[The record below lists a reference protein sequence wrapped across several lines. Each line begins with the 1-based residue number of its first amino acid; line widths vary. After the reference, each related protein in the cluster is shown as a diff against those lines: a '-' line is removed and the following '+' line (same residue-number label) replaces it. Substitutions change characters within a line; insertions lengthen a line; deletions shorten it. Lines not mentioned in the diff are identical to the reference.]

1 MTTRE
6 ELFRE
11 TEEKI
16 EKTTLELRSRF
27 FDLGIMLFRNPDLL
41 PGGMGVTLVKA
52 AESAE
57 AQLKEAENRKT
68 DDESFMSLYEQKRRE
83 KIEKDDRLE
92 VLRESEREIRLKLGA
107 LIYEQ
112 CSLELLPRESF
123 SSVYADTD
131 EEKSLSEKSRSRS
144 FWSRLCSS
152 SALRGLK
159 RSDKE
164 RYLDYSSFADND
176 ATALMISGEK
186 AQNLIKELDEVK
198 SERALLTNEEE
209 RLEEYLSE
217 NLSRRKT
224 LDKGGLEE
232 DSTSL
237 EEMKAE
243 FDECIINYGN
253 YLYDRGGSWIGEN
266 TPSEV
271 LDVLQLILEDQNEYG
286 RLQKRREQLQKE
298 AKADDYKALIEEERN
313 KIRILEEEK
322 SRIDVQ
328 IDEIAKEIERLEGL
342 VERLVRTQEQK

>member
-16 EKTTLELRSRF
+16 ENTTLKLRSHF

-41 PGGMGVTLVKA
+41 PGGMGVSLVKA

-57 AQLKEAENRKT
+57 TALREAEEKKK
-68 DDESFMSLYEQKRRE
+68 DDESFAGEYDSKKRE

-92 VLRESEREIRLKLGA
+92 QLRENEREIRLRLGA

-112 CSLELLPRESF
+112 CSLDLLPRESF

-131 EEKSLSEKSRSRS
+131 EEKSLAQKSRSRS
-144 FWSRLCSS
+144 FWSRLRSS
-152 SALRGLK
+152 SALSRMK
-159 RSDKE
+159 RSDRE

-176 ATALMISGEK
+176 ATAILISGEK
-186 AQNLIKELDEVK
+186 AQNLIKELCDVK
-198 SERALLTNEEE
+198 SERGLLTDEDEK
-209 RLEEYLSE
+209 LEEYLSE
-217 NLSRRKT
+217 NLSRRKN
-224 LDKGGLEE
+224 LEKGGMEE
-232 DSTSL
+232 DGSSL
-237 EEMKAE
+237 EERKAE

-266 TPSEV
+266 TPTEV
-271 LDVLQLILEDQNEYG
+271 LDALQLILENQNEYG
-286 RLQKRREQLQKE
+286 SLLKKREQLQKE

-322 SRIDVQ
+322 SRIDTQ
-328 IDEIAKEIERLEGL
+328 IDEISKEIERLEGL
-342 VERLVRTQEQK
+342 VERLVRTREQK

>member
-16 EKTTLELRSRF
+16 ENTTLKLRSHF

-41 PGGMGVTLVKA
+41 PGGMGVSLVKA

-57 AQLKEAENRKT
+57 TALREAEEKKK
-68 DDESFMSLYEQKRRE
+68 DDESFAEEYDAKKRE

-92 VLRESEREIRLKLGA
+92 GLRESEREIRLKLGA

-112 CSLELLPRESF
+112 CSLDLLPRESF

-131 EEKSLSEKSRSRS
+131 EEKSLAEKSRSRS
-144 FWSRLCSS
+144 FWSRLRSS
-152 SALRGLK
+152 SALSRMK
-159 RSDKE
+159 RSDRE

-176 ATALMISGEK
+176 ATAILISGEK
-186 AQNLIKELDEVK
+186 AQNLVKELCDVK
-198 SERALLTNEEE
+198 SERGLISEEDE
-209 RLEEYLSE
+209 KLEGYLSE
-217 NLSRRKT
+217 NLSRRKN
-224 LDKGGLEE
+224 LEKGGMEE
-232 DSTSL
+232 DGSSL
-237 EEMKAE
+237 EAKKAE

-266 TPSEV
+266 TPTEV
-271 LDVLQLILEDQNEYG
+271 LDALQLILENQNEYG
-286 RLQKRREQLQKE
+286 SLLKKREQLQKE
-298 AKADDYKALIEEERN
+298 ARADDYKALIEEERN

-322 SRIDVQ
+322 GRIDTQ
-328 IDEIAKEIERLEGL
+328 IEEISKEIGRLESL

>member
-16 EKTTLELRSRF
+16 ENTTLKLRSHF

-41 PGGMGVTLVKA
+41 PGGMGVSLVKA

-57 AQLKEAENRKT
+57 TALREAEEKKK
-68 DDESFMSLYEQKRRE
+68 DDESFAEEYDAKKRE

-92 VLRESEREIRLKLGA
+92 GLRESEREIRLKLGA

-112 CSLELLPRESF
+112 CSLDLLPRESF

-131 EEKSLSEKSRSRS
+131 EEKSLAEKSRSRS
-144 FWSRLCSS
+144 FWSRLRSS
-152 SALRGLK
+152 SALSRMK
-159 RSDKE
+159 RSDRE

-176 ATALMISGEK
+176 ATAILISGEK
-186 AQNLIKELDEVK
+186 AQNLVKELCDVK
-198 SERALLTNEEE
+198 SERGLISEEDE
-209 RLEEYLSE
+209 KLEEYLSE
-217 NLSRRKT
+217 NLSRRKN
-224 LDKGGLEE
+224 LEKGGMEE
-232 DSTSL
+232 DGSSL
-237 EEMKAE
+237 EAKKAE

-266 TPSEV
+266 TPTEV
-271 LDVLQLILEDQNEYG
+271 LDALQLILENQNEYG
-286 RLQKRREQLQKE
+286 SLLKKREQLQKE

-322 SRIDVQ
+322 GRIDTQ
-328 IDEIAKEIERLEGL
+328 IEEISKEIERLESL

>member
-1 MTTRE
+1 MITRE

-16 EKTTLELRSRF
+16 ENTTLKLRSHF

-41 PGGMGVTLVKA
+41 PGGMGVSLVKA

-57 AQLKEAENRKT
+57 TALREAEEKKS
-68 DDESFMSLYEQKRRE
+68 DDESFSNEYDSKKRK

-92 VLRESEREIRLKLGA
+92 QLRESEREIRLKLGA

-112 CSLELLPRESF
+112 CSLDLLPRESF

-131 EEKSLSEKSRSRS
+131 EEKSLAEKSRSRS
-144 FWSRLCSS
+144 FWSRLRSS
-152 SALRGLK
+152 SALSRMK
-159 RSDKE
+159 RSDRE

-176 ATALMISGEK
+176 ATAILISGEK
-186 AQNLIKELDEVK
+186 AQNLIKELSDVKNERVMLTDEDEK
-198 SERALLTNEEE
+198 
-209 RLEEYLSE
+209 LEEYLSE
-217 NLSRRKT
+217 NLSRRKN
-224 LDKGGLEE
+224 LEKGGMEE
-232 DSTSL
+232 DGSSL
-237 EEMKAE
+237 ETRKAE

-266 TPSEV
+266 TPTEV
-271 LDVLQLILEDQNEYG
+271 LDTLQLILENQNEYG
-286 RLQKRREQLQKE
+286 SLLKKREQLQKE

-322 SRIDVQ
+322 SRIDTQ
-328 IDEIAKEIERLEGL
+328 IDEISKEIERLEGL
-342 VERLVRTQEQK
+342 VERLVRTREQK